1 MTPLNPN
8 VASALEALVMSMPVA
23 QTLKIKFN
31 QITAGKVELSLPY
44 QDEFSFRPGQL
55 QATPIFAAADFAAVS
70 AAATLLPEGW
80 VNATIDCTLKI
91 VGPAN
96 GTMILARGEV
106 IKASKLLTVSQA
118 HVYSYR
124 DGKEELCAIMLATA
138 RNIPPSTKE

>member
-8 VASALEALVMSMPVA
+8 FVSALEALVMSMPVA
-23 QTLKIKFN
+23 QTLKLKFN
-31 QITAGKVELSLPY
+31 QIAAGQVELSIPY

-55 QATPIFAAADFAAVS
+55 QATLIFAAADFAAVS

-80 VNATIDCTLKI
+80 VNATIDCTIKI

-106 IKASKLLTVSQA
+106 LKASKLLTVSQA
-118 HVYSYR
+118 HVYSCR
-124 DGKEELCAIMLATA
+124 DGKEELCGTMLATA
-138 RNIPPSTKE
+138 RNISPSTK